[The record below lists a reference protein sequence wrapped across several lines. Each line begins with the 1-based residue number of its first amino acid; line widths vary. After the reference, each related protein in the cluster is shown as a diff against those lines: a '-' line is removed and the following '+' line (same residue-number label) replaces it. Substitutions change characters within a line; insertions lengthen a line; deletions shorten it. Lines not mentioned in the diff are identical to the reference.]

1 MIGITAVGTHV
12 PIYRLKRSDMANA
25 WGVRSLGGERSV
37 AGHDEDSLTMAVN
50 AAFDC
55 ISQRNEEVNGLFF
68 ATTTSPYKE
77 KQAAATI
84 ATALDLPEESYT
96 VDITGSR
103 RSATTAIKLAVS
115 MVESGS
121 AKNVIVTAA
130 DCRLGTPQSELE
142 QRFGDAGTAV
152 MVSDSNPIARI
163 VGNYSI
169 FDEFFDLWRL
179 DGDTFVRSWEERFTT
194 TEGYMRVV
202 QRAVSQFV
210 KKHGLTPKEFSKVIL
225 CGPDPRSQVRLARSL
240 GFDSNTQL
248 QDNLFSTIGDMGT
261 SAPLLML
268 AAALE
273 KAKAGDKI
281 LVANYGDG
289 GDLFILEVTENIDK
303 IQDKQRIEKHLA
315 RKIYTNYERYL
326 SWRGLLPVDFPRR
339 PESQVPSIVCR
350 WREQRRI
357 LPLYGV
363 KCRQCGTVQYP
374 PQRICITCGAKD
386 DFEDYKFSDKKARI
400 FTYATDRL
408 TPSKAPPAVNAV
420 IEFEGGG
427 RMICELTDC
436 DSTKI
441 KVGMPVEMTFRKL
454 REFTSMHDYFW
465 KARPVEIQ

>member
-1 MIGITAVGTHV
+1 MVGIVSIGMHIPT
-12 PIYRLKRSDMANA
+12 YRLRRDDIANA
-25 WGVRSLGGERSV
+25 WGVRSLGGERTV
-37 AGHDEDSLTMAVN
+37 ASHDEDSLTMAVN

-55 ISQRNEEVNGLFF
+55 MSRRNEEVNGLFF

-96 VDITGSR
+96 ADITGSR
-103 RSATTAIKLAVS
+103 RSATTAIKLAAS

-142 QRFGDAGTAV
+142 QRFGDAGTAI
-152 MVSDSNPIARI
+152 MVGDSNPIATI
-163 VGNYSI
+163 VGSYSV
-169 FDEFFDLWRL
+169 FEEFFDLWRL
-179 DGDTFVRSWEERFTT
+179 EGDTFVRSWEERFTT
-194 TEGYMRVV
+194 TEGYVRVV
-202 QRAVSQFV
+202 QRAVSQFA
-210 KKHGLTPKEFSKVIL
+210 KKYGLTPKDFSKVIF
-225 CGPDPRSQVRLARSL
+225 CGPDPRSQVRLAKGL
-240 GFDSNTQL
+240 GFDSDTQL
-248 QDNLFSTIGDMGT
+248 QDNLFNTIGDVGT

-289 GDLFILEVTENIDK
+289 SDFFILEVTESISEV
-303 IQDKQRIEKHLA
+303 QDKQRMERHLA
-315 RKIYTNYERYL
+315 RKIYTKYERYL
-326 SWRGLLPVDFPRR
+326 SWRDLLPVDFPRR
-339 PESQVPSIVCR
+339 PESQVPSVTCR
-350 WREQRRI
+350 WRERRRI

-400 FTYATDRL
+400 FTYATDHL
-408 TPSKAPPAVNAV
+408 TPTKAPPAVNTV

-436 DSTKI
+436 DPTKI
-441 KVGMPVEMTFRKL
+441 KIGMLVEMTFRKL
-454 REFTSMHDYFW
+454 REFTYMHDYFW
-465 KARPVEIQ
+465 KARPVEI